1 MNFCELDNLLEKL
14 PEMGIFAGDIIVTK
28 DNEIV
33 HRKTVGYSDYE
44 NTVPLNDKNLFWC
57 FSATKVIT
65 CAMALRLVEEGRLDL
80 DAPVSDYL
88 PEYADVFVKH
98 KDGTIAK
105 AECVMKVRHLFA
117 MSSGLDYNFR
127 TGSVSRFLKENPH
140 ASTREVVKEFV
151 KVPLNFEPGTDFLYS
166 LSHDVLAAVC
176 EVVTGMR
183 FSEYLDK
190 YLFKPLGMNDTGFR
204 PTDEQKKRF
213 VAMHRYRVGL
223 AKADDIPIENAY
235 ALTDDYDSGGA
246 GLFSCVDD
254 YSKFISTLAA
264 GGVSANGY
272 RLLKPETIAL
282 MQKNELTDDG
292 IMSFATTRLF
302 GYGWGLC
309 GRVHMNPVTS
319 LSLSPVGEFG
329 WDGAAGAFV
338 MADPENKISIFFAMH
353 TLGCVY
359 AYNVLHPLMR
369 NLVYKAI
376 KAE

>member
-1 MNFCELDNLLEKL
+1 
-14 PEMGIFAGDIIVTK
+14 MGIFAGDFVVTK
-28 DNEIV
+28 DNEVIY
-33 HRKTVGYSDYE
+33 RKTVGFSDYE
-44 NTVPLNDKNLFWC
+44 NTKPLNDKNIFWC

-88 PEYADVFVKH
+88 PEYADVFVKR
-98 KDGTIAK
+98 GSGAITR
-105 AECVMKVRHLFA
+105 AEKVMKVRHLFS
-117 MSSGLDYNFR
+117 MSTGLDYN
-127 TGSVSRFLKENPH
+127 LKSDNIASFIEANPD
-140 ASTREVVKEFV
+140 ASTREVVKQFV
-151 KVPLNFEPGTDFLYS
+151 KAPLHFEPGTSFLYS

-183 FSEYLDK
+183 FSEYLEK
-190 YLFKPLGMNDTGFR
+190 YLFTPLGMTDTGFR
-204 PTDEQKKRF
+204 PTEEQKSRF
-213 VAMHRYRVGL
+213 VAMHRYRVGV
-223 AKADDIPIENAY
+223 AKSDDIPIANAY
-235 ALTDDYDSGGA
+235 MLTDNYDSGGA
-246 GLFSCVDD
+246 GLFSTASD

-264 GGVSANGY
+264 GGVSADGY

-282 MQKNELTDDG
+282 MQKNEITDDG
-292 IMSFATTRLF
+292 IMAFATTRLF

-309 GRVHMNPVTS
+309 GRVHMNPAVS

-338 MADPENKISIFFAMH
+338 MADLENNISIFFAMH

-369 NLVYKAI
+369 NLVYKGI
-376 KAE
+376 KSE